1 MVEVKELGEL
11 LNLPNL
17 EKDTITLINLKMREQ
32 INKIGTNNAVDKQD
46 VMTIM
51 DEYIHGAKEGV

>member
-32 INKIGTNNAVDKQD
+32 INKIGTNNAADKQD
-46 VMTIM
+46 VMTM
-51 DEYIHGAKEGV
+51 MEEYIHGAKEGV